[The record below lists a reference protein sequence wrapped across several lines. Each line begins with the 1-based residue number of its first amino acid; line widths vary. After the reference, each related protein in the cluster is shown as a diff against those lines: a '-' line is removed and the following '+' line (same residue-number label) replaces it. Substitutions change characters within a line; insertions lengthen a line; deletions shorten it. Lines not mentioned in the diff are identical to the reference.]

1 MSLLGISSAGLF
13 FGEEGGPTINIY
25 KNVISGK
32 IKDDKLT
39 GNIVQTILNGQIRCK
54 DGNI

>member
-1 MSLLGISSAGLF
+1 MSLLGLSSAGH
-13 FGEEGGPTINIY
+13 FGDDGKGDIINIY

>member
-25 KNVISGK
+25 KTAISGT
-32 IKDDKLT
+32 IKDDKLQ